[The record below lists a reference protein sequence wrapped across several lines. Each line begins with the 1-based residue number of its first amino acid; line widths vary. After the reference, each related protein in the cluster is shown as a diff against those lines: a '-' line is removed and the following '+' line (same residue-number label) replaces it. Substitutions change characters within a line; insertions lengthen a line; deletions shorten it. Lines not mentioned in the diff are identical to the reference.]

1 MIVLSGGRRSVYWCR
16 PVFLYKYTESIGVL
30 ELLGIAWSAWKLS
43 AKRLGPYS
51 GAVFALVTVVAF
63 VFLREYLAE
72 NYPRLGEALNEIV

>member
-1 MIVLSGGRRSVYWCR
+1 M
-16 PVFLYKYTESIGVL
+16 L

-72 NYPRLGEALNEIV
+72 NYPRFGEALDEIV